1 MHSQDIDTLAR
12 TLYGEAR
19 GEFTRTDGGLSSL
32 IAVANVVMNRVKR
45 KTWFGESVPQVCL
58 KPYQFSC
65 WNASDPNRPL
75 MLQAD
80 PNEDPVFGTCLLVAQ
95 KVIEGQWPDLTKDS
109 DHYYAVWMDRA
120 PKWALGHRP
129 TVKIGQHIFFRL
141 NPKK

>member
-1 MHSQDIDTLAR
+1 MHSQDIETLAR

-19 GEFTRTDGGLSSL
+19 GEFTRTDGGMAALN
-32 IAVANVVMNRVKR
+32 AVANVVMNRVKR
-45 KTWFGESVPQVCL
+45 QTWFGQSISQVCL

-80 PNEDPVFGTCLLVAQ
+80 PNEDPVFGICLLVAQ
-95 KVIEGQWPDLTKDS
+95 KVMEGQWPDLTKNS

-120 PKWALGHRP
+120 PKWAVGHKP
-129 TVKIGQHIFFRL
+129 TVKIGQHVFYCL
-141 NPKK
+141 NPNK